1 MTKPITAAV
10 VAATLIGTVCAQAQ
24 NYPSRPITV
33 LSGFAAGGPTD
44 VVMRILADRMRTT
57 LGQPIV
63 IENAVGASGS
73 IAVGR
78 VVRSASD
85 GYTLSIGHW
94 STHVVNGA
102 IYSLTYDMLS
112 DLEPVAL
119 LPSNPMIVVSK
130 KAAPAS
136 NLKEL
141 IAWIRANPNKIS
153 VGTAGPGS
161 GTHVAGI
168 YFQRLTN
175 TQLTFVPY
183 RGTGPAMQDLMAGQ
197 IDLIVDQ
204 AANSLPQVRN
214 GNIKAYAVTAKQ
226 RLATAPEI
234 PTVDE
239 GGLQGLYVSTWYG
252 LWAPKNTPR
261 TVIERLNGAVVD
273 ALADAKVRQRFGE
286 LGLEL
291 PARDQQT
298 PEALGAFHRAEVER
312 WWPIIKAANIK
323 GE

>member
-1 MTKPITAAV
+1 MTKQFSV
-10 VAATLIGTVCAQAQ
+10 VVLAATLIGTVCAQAQ

-78 VVRSASD
+78 AVRSASD

-102 IYSLTYDMLS
+102 IYSLPYDLLN

-136 NLKEL
+136 NLTEL
-141 IAWIRANPNKIS
+141 IAWIRAGKIS

-214 GNIKAYAVTAKQ
+214 GNIKAYAVTARQ
-226 RLATAPEI
+226 RLGTAPEI

-261 TVIERLNGAVVD
+261 TVIERLNAAVVD
-273 ALADAKVRQRFGE
+273 ALADTKVRQRFGE
-286 LGLEL
+286 LGLEV
-291 PARDQQT
+291 PARDQQK
-298 PEALGAFHRAEVER
+298 PEALGAFHRAEIER

-323 GE
+323 AD

>member
-1 MTKPITAAV
+1 MTKSFVIASIAAALV
-10 VAATLIGTVCAQAQ
+10 DTSSASAQT
-24 NYPSRPITV
+24 YPSRPITV

-57 LGQPIV
+57 LGQQIV
-63 IENAVGASGS
+63 IENATGASGS

-78 VVRSASD
+78 VVRSPAD
-85 GYTLSIGHW
+85 GHTLSIGHW

-102 IYSLTYDMLS
+102 IYPLPYDMLT
-112 DLEPVAL
+112 DLAPIAL

-141 IAWIRANPNKIS
+141 IAWLKANPNRVS
-153 VGTAGPGS
+153 AGTAGPGS
-161 GTHVAGI
+161 GTHVAGV
-168 YFQRLTN
+168 YFQRLTD
-175 TQLTFVPY
+175 TQFTFIPY
-183 RGTGPAMQDLMAGQ
+183 RGTGPAIQDLMAGQ

-214 GNIKAYAVTAKQ
+214 GTIRAYAVTAKQ
-226 RLATAPEI
+226 RLASAPEI

-239 GGLQGLYVSTWYG
+239 SGLPGLHVSTWYG
-252 LWAPKNTPR
+252 LWAPKNTSR
-261 TVIERLNGAVVD
+261 AVIERLSAATID
-273 ALADAKVRQRFGE
+273 ALADPTVRQRFGD
-286 LGLEL
+286 LGLEI

-298 PEALGAFHRAEVER
+298 PEALSAFHKAEIEK
-312 WWPIIKAANIK
+312 WWPIIKAANIR

>member
-1 MTKPITAAV
+1 MTKQFSV
-10 VAATLIGTVCAQAQ
+10 VVLAATLIGTVCAQAQ

-78 VVRSASD
+78 AVRSASD

-102 IYSLTYDMLS
+102 IYSLPYDLLN

-136 NLKEL
+136 NLTEL
-141 IAWIRANPNKIS
+141 IAWIRASKIS

-214 GNIKAYAVTAKQ
+214 GNIKAYAVTARQ
-226 RLATAPEI
+226 RLGTAPEI

-261 TVIERLNGAVVD
+261 TVIERLNAAVVD

-286 LGLEL
+286 LGLEV
-291 PARDQQT
+291 PARDQQK
-298 PEALGAFHRAEVER
+298 PEALGAFHRAEIER

-323 GE
+323 AD